1 MSCKYFQVRNL
12 RLRCGYLIYTQRN
25 DGKKCFSYQ
34 DQRFLCVLPAFSI
47 TILECCSEGPCYTL
61 LGQVS
66 ARASPLPS
74 QCLPVFGSFFCS
86 VICPDILKDMLKDVC
101 VCVHMHSRGT
111 LNSNL
116 QLGTADDHGH
126 ILTSFQAKLT
136 TLSELAVEQSW
147 HLYEICATSSWLRMF
162 KSQRGQFLGSKTHT
176 NGVYCLM
183 SF

>member
-1 MSCKYFQVRNL
+1 MAKNALVTRIRDSFVFSLHFLSRFWNAV
-12 RLRCGYLIYTQRN
+12 QR
-25 DGKKCFSYQ
+25 GRAIHC
-34 DQRFLCVLPAFSI
+34 
-47 TILECCSEGPCYTL
+47 

-116 QLGTADDHGH
+116 QLGTADDHDH
-126 ILTSFQAKLT
+126 ILTSFQAKFT
-136 TLSELAVEQSW
+136 TLSELAVEQS
-147 HLYEICATSSWLRMF
+147 
-162 KSQRGQFLGSKTHT
+162 
-176 NGVYCLM
+176 
-183 SF
+183 

>member
-1 MSCKYFQVRNL
+1 MWFIPREMMAKNALVTRIRDSFVFSLHFLSRFWNAV
-12 RLRCGYLIYTQRN
+12 QR
-25 DGKKCFSYQ
+25 GRAIHC
-34 DQRFLCVLPAFSI
+34 
-47 TILECCSEGPCYTL
+47 

-101 VCVHMHSRGT
+101 VCVHMHGRGT

-116 QLGTADDHGH
+116 QLRTADDHGH
-126 ILTSFQAKLT
+126 ILTSFQAKFT